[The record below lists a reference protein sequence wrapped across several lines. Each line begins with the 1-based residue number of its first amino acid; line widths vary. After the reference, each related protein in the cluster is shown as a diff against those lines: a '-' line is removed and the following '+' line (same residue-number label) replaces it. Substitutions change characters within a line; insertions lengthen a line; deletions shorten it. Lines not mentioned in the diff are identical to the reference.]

1 MGGVLARARMM
12 GSFRL
17 VFSGV
22 FTRGAFLTPSEAHAV
37 VVSKFVEKGF
47 DEAHKEHPLPDEG
60 KKK

>member
-37 VVSKFVEKGF
+37 VVS
-47 DEAHKEHPLPDEG
+47 
-60 KKK
+60 